1 MLAEKMLKNGFFLMG
16 LAIFLI
22 AIFLPGYAKF
32 QELKKENK
40 ELELNIKKLEKEN
53 IYLRQEK
60 IKLTSD
66 PSYVEKVARQK
77 LGVVRKGEIIYKIVE
92 DEK

>member
-1 MLAEKMLKNGFFLMG
+1 MLKNGFFLMG
-16 LAIFLI
+16 LAIFII
-22 AIFLPGYAKF
+22 AIFLPSYAKF

-66 PSYVEKVARQK
+66 PNYVEKVARQK
-77 LGVVRKGEIIYKIVE
+77 LGVVRKGEIVYKIVNE
-92 DEK
+92 EK